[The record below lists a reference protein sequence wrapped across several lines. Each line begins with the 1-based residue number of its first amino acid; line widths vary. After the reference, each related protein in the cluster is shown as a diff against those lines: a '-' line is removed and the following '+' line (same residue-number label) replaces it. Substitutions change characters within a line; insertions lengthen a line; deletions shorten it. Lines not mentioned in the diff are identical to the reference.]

1 MHTFPQPDPIGK
13 YFAGSLGTHV
23 AIIALIAFSGMWKF
37 SRNTWGSEHASSGS
51 VGVNMVSTIPIPRN
65 EAPENPLANDTKSNV
80 PQAPAP
86 VKTQAQVRA
95 PDPDAIPLQDKN
107 KRKVSPKVQSKSEFR
122 PALQYNSNQIYSQAP
137 QALSSKMYAT
147 QGAAGI
153 DIGDAAVLGSGF
165 GDYVNLMRNA
175 ISSHW
180 NTADVRALPTQRVAI
195 TFTIARNGAVSDV
208 RVSRTSNN
216 FLLDTSAQR
225 AVLDS
230 NPLPAFPPQV
240 PRNQA
245 TVELWFQLSK

>member
-1 MHTFPQPDPIGK
+1 MHTLPQPDPIGK
-13 YFAGSLGTHV
+13 YLAGSVGTHA
-23 AIIALIAFSGMWKF
+23 AIVALIVLSGMWKF
-37 SRNTWGSEHASSGS
+37 SKSTWGAEHASSGS
-51 VGVNMVSTIPIPRN
+51 VGVNVVSTIPIPHDP
-65 EAPENPLANDTKSNV
+65 APENPLANDTQSNV

-86 VKTQAQVRA
+86 LKTQAQVRA
-95 PDPDAIPLQDKN
+95 PEPDAIPLPDKI
-107 KRKVSPKVQSKSEFR
+107 KRKVSPKVQSRSEYR
-122 PALQYNSNQIYSQAP
+122 PALQYNSNQVYSQTP
-137 QALSSKMYAT
+137 QKMSSKMYGT
-147 QGAAGI
+147 QGSAGI
-153 DIGDAAVLGSGF
+153 DIGDAAVLGAGF

-208 RVSRTSNN
+208 KVSHTSNN